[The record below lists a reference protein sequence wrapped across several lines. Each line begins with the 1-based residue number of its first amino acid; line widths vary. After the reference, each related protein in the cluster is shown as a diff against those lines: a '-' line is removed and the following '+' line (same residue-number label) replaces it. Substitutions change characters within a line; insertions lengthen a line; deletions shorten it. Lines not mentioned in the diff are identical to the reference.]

1 MERKPNLNNQKNKI
15 ESEEYGPLPSVDYR
29 FFEYMQE
36 GVIVYAPVC
45 DESEKIVDLIIKF
58 ANLAAYRQRKSLKKG
73 LIGNSIIELCGYEAA
88 AFDLKKANEVIST
101 GRGTKYETYYAFM
114 DKHFLITAFSPK
126 EDMYITLTTDITRRK
141 KAEEE
146 IRIERQKLLDIIEF
160 LPDPTFVID
169 EDKEVIA
176 WNKAMEEM
184 TGTPKEEMLGKGD
197 YAYSVPLYGYKRPI
211 LVDLI
216 FLEDKEIE
224 AKYDYVK
231 REGNILSAEVFMDK
245 LSGGKGAYVFKK
257 ASPLYNREGNLVG
270 SIQTIHDISRQK
282 KIEIELYESEEKFR
296 SSIEQSSDGIVIID
310 ENGIIIEWN
319 KAMEK
324 ITGYKREYEVGKLV
338 WDSQYELL
346 PEKQKTSRSYDY
358 IKGTILDFL
367 ENGYA
372 EWINKALDRKI
383 QRPDGEIR
391 TIQSVTYPIK
401 TEKGRI
407 VGSITRDITW
417 QKKAEE
423 KLQDTLKNLETEKSQ
438 LSAII
443 ENTPVGV
450 IIAEAPSGKFL
461 LVNKQISKIWRY
473 PQTARADE
481 FKKYKGFHRD
491 GRPYKSSEWPLSR
504 SVRTGEVV
512 KDEEIEILRGD
523 GTKGWLSVNS
533 VPVRDNKGNI
543 ILGIVIDLDI
553 TKRKKAEERTRRALE
568 EIVEAYFELD
578 NEWSFVEANENASEI
593 LGKKREE
600 LIGNIIWDVIPGLKE
615 GEIYKQ
621 YHKAKKEN
629 VPVHFEIKSIAS
641 GEWYE
646 IHAYPGDEGLTVYAH
661 NINELK
667 KAICP
672 KEDE

>member
-1 MERKPNLNNQKNKI
+1 MERKPNLNNNKKGKI
-15 ESEEYGPLPSVDYR
+15 GSGEHGLLPSLDYR

-45 DESEKIVDLIIKF
+45 DESGKIVDLIIKF

-73 LIGNSIIELCGYEAA
+73 LIGNSIIELYGHEAA
-88 AFDLKKANEVIST
+88 AFDLKKANEVVST
-101 GRGTKYETYYAFM
+101 GKGTKYEIYYVFM
-114 DKHFLITAFSPK
+114 DKCFLVTAFSPK
-126 EDMYITLTTDITRRK
+126 KNMYITLTTDITRRK

-146 IRIERQKLLDIIEF
+146 IRIEREKLLDIIEF

-169 EDKEVIA
+169 EDKKVIA

-184 TGTPKEEMLGKGD
+184 TSTPKEEMLGKGD
-197 YAYSVPLYGYKRPI
+197 YAYSIPLYGERRPI
-211 LVDLI
+211 LIDLI
-216 FLEDKEIE
+216 FLEDEEIE
-224 AKYDYVK
+224 AKYDYVS
-231 REGNILSAEVFMDK
+231 REGDILSAELFMDR

-257 ASPLYNREGNLVG
+257 ASPLYDKEGSLVG
-270 SIQTIHDISRQK
+270 SIETIHDISRQK
-282 KIEIELYESEEKFR
+282 RIEIELHESEEKFR

-310 ENGIIIEWN
+310 ENGTIIEWN

-324 ITGYKREYEVGKLV
+324 ITGYKREYEIGKLV

-346 PEKQKTSRSYDY
+346 PEKQKTSRLYDY

-367 ENGYA
+367 ETGHA
-372 EWINKALDRKI
+372 EWINKTLDRKI
-383 QRPDGEIR
+383 QRQDGEIR

-423 KLQDTLKNLETEKSQ
+423 RLQDTLKNLEIEKNQ

-461 LVNKQISKIWRY
+461 LANKQISKIWRY
-473 PQTARADE
+473 PKTARADE
-481 FKKYKGFHRD
+481 FKKYKGFHPD
-491 GRPYKSSEWPLSR
+491 GRPYKPGEWPLSR
-504 SVRTGEVV
+504 SIRTGEVV

-553 TKRKKAEERTRRALE
+553 TERKKAEERTRRALE

-578 NEWSFVEANENASEI
+578 NEWSFVEANEKASKI
-593 LGKKREE
+593 LGKKRTE
-600 LIGNIIWDVIPGLKE
+600 LIGNIIWDVIPELKD

-629 VPVHFEIKSIAS
+629 VPVHFEIKSIVS
-641 GEWYE
+641 EEWYE
-646 IHAYPGDEGLTVYAH
+646 MHAYPGDEGLTVYAH

-672 KEDE
+672 KED